1 MGVTPKSPSRQVDST
16 NAVVAGVVLD
26 AVACA
31 LQRLPPSP
39 SGELKLCVGLSGGVD
54 SVVLLHA
61 LCRLRHEA
69 VRRFSLSALHV
80 HHGLSSSADAWAAFC
95 ERLCQQWVVPLR
107 VCQVAVPRHSGEGLE
122 GAARRVRH
130 AQFAASEADWIVLAQ
145 HRGDQAETLLLNLLR
160 GAGVAGAAA
169 MLPMRPGRH
178 GGAAV
183 LRPLLAVP
191 RDTLLDYARQ
201 HGLAWVEDESNAD
214 TALRRNFLRHE
225 IMPRLAQVFP
235 GSEAALSRATSR
247 FAEAE
252 SLLDELACLD
262 EASTRRASGRIG
274 VEAFNALP
282 APRARNLFRLIWR
295 RAGFRAPEQRWMD
308 EALAQLADVRAGA
321 ETCVATSEGAL
332 HVYRG
337 EMYLVAAGQQAPAPC
352 QWQGEECL
360 PWGQGRVRFVSV
372 PEGGI
377 APSLLVD
384 QFVRLQCRQG
394 GEMMRLAPGRP
405 RRRLR
410 NLLQEAAIPPWV
422 RMQLPCLWIGDELAW
437 VGGLGVDAKY
447 SGNSGL
453 LPIWE
458 MVPSDHCNS
467 GGRLA
472 V

>member
-1 MGVTPKSPSRQVDST
+1 MGVTPKSPLLRVDSSLS
-16 NAVVAGVVLD
+16 VATGVVLG
-26 AVACA
+26 AVRGA
-31 LQRLPPSP
+31 LQRLPS
-39 SGELKLCVGLSGGVD
+39 SSAGELKLCVGLSGGVD

-69 VRRFSLSALHV
+69 VCRFSLSALHV

-95 ERLCQQWVVPLR
+95 ERVCQEWAVPLR
-107 VCQVAVPRHSGEGLE
+107 VCPVAVPRQSGEGLE

-130 AQFAASEADWIVLAQ
+130 AQFSASEADWIVLAQ

-169 MLPMRPGRH
+169 MLPMRPARH
-178 GGAAV
+178 GMAAV
-183 LRPLLAVP
+183 LRPLLALP
-191 RDTLLDYARQ
+191 RDILLDYARQ

-225 IMPRLAQVFP
+225 IMPRLARVFP
-235 GSEAALSRATSR
+235 GSEAALSRATGR

-295 RAGFRAPEQRWMD
+295 RAGFRAPEQRWID

-337 EMYLVAAGQQAPAPC
+337 EIYLVAAHQQAPAPC
-352 QWQGEECL
+352 QWRGEASL
-360 PWGQGRVRFVSV
+360 PWGQGSVRFVSER
-372 PEGGI
+372 EGGI
-377 APSLLVD
+377 APSLLVG

-394 GEMMRLAPGRP
+394 GEMLRLGPGRP

-410 NLLQEAAIPPWV
+410 NLLQEAAIPPWE
-422 RMQLPCLWIGDELAW
+422 RMHLPCLWIGDELAW
-437 VGGLGVDAKY
+437 VGGLGIDAKY
-447 SGNSGL
+447 SGSAGL

-458 MVPSDHCNS
+458 MVSSDHSNS
-467 GGRLA
+467 GDQAA